1 MSGDQEDNEFYRRE
15 GSFCATGCR
24 DDLNSLS
31 GLTQVCIMALT
42 NPEWK
47 GQENCQIWVA
57 GVLCDFV
64 APKLAEVEQ
73 TLKSL

>member
-1 MSGDQEDNEFYRRE
+1 MSGDEEDSDFYRRE
-15 GSFCATGCR
+15 EKCCVTICR
-24 DDLNSLS
+24 DDLNSIY

-64 APKLAEVEQ
+64 APKVNQLSED
-73 TLKSL
+73 LKTI